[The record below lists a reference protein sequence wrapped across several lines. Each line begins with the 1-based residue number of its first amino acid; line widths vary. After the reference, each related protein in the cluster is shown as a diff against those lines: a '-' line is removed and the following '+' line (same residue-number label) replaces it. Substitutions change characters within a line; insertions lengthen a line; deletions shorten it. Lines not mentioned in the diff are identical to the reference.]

1 LPQEESVDMPITR
14 LCLVRHG
21 ETEWNAEGRVQGQTD
36 IPLSAVGLAQAQA
49 AAEVLCRHDFTA
61 VYSSDLLRVRQTAE
75 PSVRKLALPLQ
86 LDAALRER
94 HFGIFERLLYT
105 EVRSR
110 YPEHYA
116 RFQRK
121 DPDYDFETGESLRA
135 FYERSLGAV
144 KAIVERHAG
153 QQVLVFTHGGVL
165 EVVYRHARALGL
177 SGPRDFGIPNCGVNW
192 VEVTTGGW
200 DVQCWAD
207 IGHLSGCES
216 TPNGGRRSE
225 T

>member
-1 LPQEESVDMPITR
+1 
-14 LCLVRHG
+14 
-21 ETEWNAEGRVQGQTD
+21 
-36 IPLSAVGLAQAQA
+36 LSAIGLAQAQA

-86 LDAALRER
+86 LDARLRER

-121 DPDYDFETGESLRA
+121 DPDYDFESGESLRV
-135 FYERSLGAV
+135 FHERSLGAV

-153 QQVLVFTHGGVL
+153 EQVLVFTHGGVL
-165 EVVYRHARALGL
+165 EVVYRHARALGF
-177 SGPRDFGIPNCGVNW
+177 STPRDFGIPNCGVNW
-192 VEVTTGGW
+192 VEITTRGW
-200 DVQCWAD
+200 AVQCWAD
-207 IGHLSGCES
+207 IGHLSACPS
-216 TPNGGRRSE
+216 TPVGGRRSE